1 MADQMVTVTG
11 KNIEETNNPP
21 ECEGFKIKWLWVFF
35 GALWIAGI
43 VAVVVVFRSRI
54 TDLDHYGYLG
64 AFIISLM
71 ASATIVTMIPSV
83 PVIFALG
90 GILNPFFVAISA
102 AFGETL
108 GESTSYLAGRT
119 GSAFLFKNNN
129 TSDCEPTGIYAKLQ
143 LWMKKKGALALF
155 ISASIFNPFFSVI
168 GATAGALR
176 LPPWKFYLVVFAG
189 KMIKWT
195 VVAILGRALLKYVL
209 DWLGITL

>member
-1 MADQMVTVTG
+1 MTRRR
-11 KNIEETNNPP
+11 IEDISNTP
-21 ECEGFKIKWLWVFF
+21 ECEGFRIKWLWVFL
-35 GALWIAGI
+35 GALWIAAI
-43 VAVVVVFRSRI
+43 IAVLVVFRGRI
-54 TDLDHYGYLG
+54 ADLQHYGYLG
-64 AFIISLM
+64 AFLISLM

-90 GILNPFFVAISA
+90 GILNPFFVALSA
-102 AFGETL
+102 AFGETI

-119 GSAFLFKNNN
+119 GSAFLIRRS
-129 TSDCEPTGIYAKLQ
+129 TPDDCEPTGIYARLQ
-143 LWMKKKGALALF
+143 RWMRVKGSLALF
-155 ISASIFNPFFSVI
+155 LSAAIFNPFFSVV

-209 DWLGITL
+209 DWLGISL